1 MAAFKHG
8 YTIADNLNHILSVK
22 GMTVVELSNVTGV
35 LAPTIYSIKQG
46 RSKNPSINVIK
57 KIAYGL
63 GCSID
68 DLVETNT
75 IEQ

>member
-1 MAAFKHG
+1 MDAFEHG

-22 GMTVVELSNVTGV
+22 GMTVVELSNITGV

-46 RSKNPSINVIK
+46 RSKNPTINVLK
-57 KIAYGL
+57 KIAHGL
-63 GCSID
+63 GCSLN
-68 DLVETNT
+68 DLVEVNV